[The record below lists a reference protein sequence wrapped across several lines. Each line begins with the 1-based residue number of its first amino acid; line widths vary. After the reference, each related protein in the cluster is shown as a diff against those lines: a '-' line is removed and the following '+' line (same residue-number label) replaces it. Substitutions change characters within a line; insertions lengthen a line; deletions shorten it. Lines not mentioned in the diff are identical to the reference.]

1 LSPSPFQGEGWDGGN
16 QINILPYFFSM
27 QKKIFFLIFL
37 AIAIFSSNI
46 FAAPHHDSDKAP
58 LLNAVT
64 QQLSVEQ
71 AHNQLLI
78 AKLKVLQNRTT
89 QKIIIQP
96 DSLKRASVAIS
107 LAKADQEGTTITL
120 NAAEQAVQL
129 TQSSLDNL
137 LQNTTQTQNFSKL
150 DNLKNNQFMIQQN
163 ELKALLKLQQERV
176 KSLQETQSLAAK
188 IVDAAEHW
196 KSELEDAYQLQQQT
210 IRQNNL
216 NQLATSLQKEQQVW
230 LTRLAKLN
238 QQLQKTDIQGF
249 FNKPAYI
256 RLEMDIFEAEEKSDL
271 SQVQLEIARLRNHLE
286 DLSSPP
292 TKTQSL
298 STLNTEQHQL
308 YTLQDQLEKMQQML
322 KSKIELLQK
331 RISITTD
338 GLNAGMLSYDEAQ
351 TNLQMMAELSNNY
364 QTQLDTTVNL
374 FHLSKTD
381 ETTIIAR
388 LNKQLANRQG
398 LPGLDL
404 QAWINLGEKIIQIP
418 LLTGQLIQSWYKPI
432 ILGISS
438 APVWQLILWFVGL
451 GAWGTLWL
459 YLRRVIS
466 AATQNLNNQRDRFT
480 NHKVLFISLPLL
492 QRHLTFL
499 MLLGGFIGSLF
510 LLGIPVATFSLI
522 ISLSIVILIFSF
534 IHGFARYLLLEN
546 TENKSGADVKLY
558 YRLKRALWIG
568 GIVTALTVL
577 VHQLP
582 LSYEVQDLFGRLF
595 MLFLLLVS
603 LVLLRSWSGLPALLG
618 GSLENSRPYVQEIVK
633 WLSLLI
639 PLTLLSNA
647 LIGLVGYVELA
658 WSIAAYQGIFL
669 IVLTGYLFASGLL
682 GELMRLISSKIIRN
696 LKNGWLWSEAILKP
710 IHLILK
716 IILLITAFVV
726 LFKWYGWD
734 AHSWVVIKL
743 NQLLHLR
750 LFVFAGSIITP
761 DSLIKLLIILAI
773 LIWATQWTR
782 EFAYRWLFSRVKDL
796 GLRNSLSIFSRY
808 LMLTFGVL
816 IALHVVGINLTAL
829 TFIASAFAF
838 GVGLGLRDLANNF
851 VSGIL
856 LLIERPVRVGD
867 YITVGTNE
875 GEVTHIGMRSI
886 TVRTDDRQELL
897 VPNANVF
904 SQSFINWTHRD
915 SIVRAVVPLKINRV
929 DDPHRV
935 RDIILN
941 VLKSIPEILSKPPAV
956 VYLRRMDEAL
966 IEFQVQF
973 YIDMKNSSR
982 DAMKSKALL
991 ALWDQ
996 FKVEGIHAPETAH
1009 EIILKK
1015 DDSSEN

>member
-1 LSPSPFQGEGWDGGN
+1 
-16 QINILPYFFSM
+16 M
-27 QKKIFFLIFL
+27 QKKLFFFLFL
-37 AIAIFSSNI
+37 ISALFYSNV
-46 FAAPHHDSDKAP
+46 FAQTHYDSDKAP

-89 QKIIIQP
+89 QKIVIHP
-96 DSLKRASVAIS
+96 DSLKRASVAIA

-129 TQSSLDNL
+129 TQNSIDNL
-137 LQNTTQTQNFSKL
+137 LQVTPQTQSFSKL
-150 DNLKNNQFMIQQN
+150 NNLKSNQLIIQQN

-176 KSLQETQSLAAK
+176 KSLQETQSLAAH
-188 IVDAAEHW
+188 IVDATERW
-196 KSELEDAYQLQQQT
+196 QSELENAWQIQQQN
-210 IRQNNL
+210 IRQKNL
-216 NQLATSLQKEQQVW
+216 NQLATSLQMEQQVW

-238 QQLQKTDIQGF
+238 QELQKTDVQGF
-249 FNKPAYI
+249 FNNPAYV

-286 DLSSPP
+286 DLSATP
-292 TKTQSL
+292 TQTQSL
-298 STLNTEQHQL
+298 STLNTKQHQL
-308 YTLQDQLEKMQQML
+308 YTLQDQLKEMQQML
-322 KSKIELLQK
+322 KNKIKLLQT
-331 RISITTD
+331 RISITNN

-351 TNLQMMAELSNNY
+351 TNLQMMVALSDNY
-364 QTQLDTTVNL
+364 QTQLNAIDSL
-374 FHLSKTD
+374 LHLSKTD
-381 ETTIIAR
+381 ETTIISR

-398 LPGLDL
+398 LPGFDL
-404 QAWINLGEKIIQIP
+404 QAWIQLSKKIIQIP
-418 LLTGQLIQSWYKPI
+418 VLTGQLIQSWYKPI

-438 APVWQLILWFVGL
+438 APAWQLILWLVGV
-451 GAWGTLWL
+451 GAWGTLWV

-466 AATQNLNNQRDRFT
+466 TAVHNLNKQRDRFS
-480 NHKVLFISLPLL
+480 NRQVLFISLPQL

-510 LLGIPVATFSLI
+510 LLSIPISTFSLI

-534 IHGFARYLLLEN
+534 VHGFARYFLLEN

-595 MLFLLLVS
+595 MLFLLVVS
-603 LVLLRSWSGLPALLG
+603 LVLLRSWSALPALLES
-618 GSLENSRPYVQEIVK
+618 SLEDSRPYVQEIVK

-669 IVLTGYLFASGLL
+669 IVLTGYLFGSGLL
-682 GELMRLISSKIIRN
+682 GELMRLISSQVIRN
-696 LKNGWLWSEAILKP
+696 LRNGWLWSEAILKP

-716 IILLITAFVV
+716 ILLLITAFVV

-734 AHSWVVIKL
+734 EHSWVVIKL

-750 LFVFAGSIITP
+750 LFVFAGSVITP
-761 DSLIKLLIILAI
+761 DSLIKLFIILAI
-773 LIWATQWTR
+773 LVWATQWTR

-808 LMLTFGVL
+808 LMLTFGIL

-915 SIVRAVVPLKINRV
+915 SILRTVIPLKINRV

-935 RDIILN
+935 REIILN

-956 VYLRRMDEAL
+956 VYLRRLDEAL

-982 DAMKSKALL
+982 DAMKSKTLL

-996 FKVEGIHAPETAH
+996 FKVEGIHAPETTH
-1009 EIILKK
+1009 EIVLKK
-1015 DDSSEN
+1015 SDLSED